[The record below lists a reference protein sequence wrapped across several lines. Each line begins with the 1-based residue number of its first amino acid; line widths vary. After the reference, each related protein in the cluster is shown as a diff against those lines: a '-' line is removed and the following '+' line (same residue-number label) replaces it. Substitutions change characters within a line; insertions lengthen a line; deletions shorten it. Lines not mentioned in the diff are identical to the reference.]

1 MSFLKQVRNE
11 TASAVSS
18 DHNLDKHPSQDLQI
32 QVDGI
37 ATGIYIN

>member
-18 DHNLDKHPSQDLQI
+18 NNNIDQHSSHDLQK
-32 QVDGI
+32 QVNGI